1 MIQEK
6 ILMDQV
12 EVKYAPGM
20 RIIVRGEEWLVK
32 KVETNSLGNQTLHVI
47 GLSQL
52 VKDYESMFL
61 VDVED
66 DIEIVDPA
74 KVTLVPD
81 NSAFFRKS
89 KVYIESQWRGKIPTD
104 NKIHIG
110 NKAAMDLMSYQLEPA
125 QMALNKTR
133 QRILIADT
141 VGLGKTLEA
150 GILMSELIA
159 RGKGKRILVVTVKS
173 MMTQFQ
179 KEMWNRFTIPLVR
192 LDSSRIQ
199 SVRAKLPTNYN
210 PFFYYDKT
218 IISVDTLKNDLDYRT
233 HLENAWW
240 DIIVIDEAHN
250 VAKRGDRSSQRSKL
264 ASLLANRSDT
274 LIMLTATPHD
284 GKGQSVAS
292 LMNMLD
298 PTAIA
303 DEENYTKDD
312 IEGLLIRRFKKD
324 IQDQVSGAFKE
335 RVITIERCAAS
346 AREEAAYDIFADMKL
361 QMDESRTRGKGI
373 LFKTSLEK
381 SLFSSPAAC
390 IKSIDARIRKLEKKY
405 PDGDMP
411 DIVTLKEL
419 KAALELI
426 SPADFSRYAKLLKL
440 LNSTEYGWS
449 PSKNNDR
456 LVIFTERIET
466 MKYLAENLKKDLGL
480 KDNQLEVMHG
490 GMSDKELQR
499 IVDEF
504 GRAES
509 PIRVIVASDVASEGI
524 NLHYLSHRLIHFD
537 IPWSLMVF
545 QQRNG
550 RVDRYGQTEQPDIRY
565 MLIDSDN
572 PRIKGDAR
580 IMEILVKKE
589 EQALKNI
596 GDPAMLFGKFNQE
609 EEETAKV
616 IESGAGAAAFEK
628 LLDSDEEEFDPLELL
643 MGLGDEKEVKV
654 EYSDEETLFSDIDY
668 MTYYGYPE
676 NLEEYK
682 KAIEQPSMYDAFTIE
697 ALKAHIFD
705 PKYTKLITKARL
717 RNCAMLQIVDLMSI
731 SRPSSAKE
739 RRGRISYSDLGINQM
754 GAVYEALLS
763 YRGFIAEEDLYEVK
777 RAGDKFNELDVG
789 YFVKENELVNYDEK
803 TERVRYE
810 SGEKK
815 GQLRMYEKGTFIYRL
830 AGREREKSASYYTP
844 EVLTKCLVKYALK
857 ELLKDKTADEI
868 LHLTVC
874 EPAMGSAAF
883 LNEAINQLAEA
894 YLTKKQE
901 ELGETISYD
910 KRFEELQKVKMFIA
924 DRNVYGCDLNP
935 VAVELAEV
943 SLWLNTI
950 YKGAYV
956 PWFGTQLVNGNSLI
970 GARRQV
976 YSQAALESG
985 KWYEKAPR
993 RIMPNEART
1002 RDRQQKRTKEVY
1014 HFLLGDPGM
1023 ANYSDKVIK
1032 SLEPDKIKYIKEW
1045 NKKFTSKFDEDDIE
1059 TVLRLS
1065 DIIDDLWKRTVE
1077 LRKKVEELLTIAA
1090 CLNSVVFDFYI
1101 KTFGKE
1107 DLYENTLGNLPLFD
1121 GKLIKYLWSRVL
1133 LLNAIGNEY
1142 DELVEYILPNIDVND
1157 SWARNNERL
1166 PKMSFFEILSDKHF
1180 VASDYARRE
1189 LLLEIDV
1196 LVSIMLGISIA
1207 DLQNIYRLQFPVMKQ
1222 YEEDTWYDID
1232 GKIVYTCNKN
1242 IPSLSRKE
1250 WEDKMEQSQIIT
1262 IIECNSENGIKEKE
1276 IMFKAPFI
1284 CANRLSD
1291 YEEAWENFTRL

>member
-1 MIQEK
+1 MEQA
-6 ILMDQV
+6 

-20 RIIVRGEEWLVK
+20 RIIVRGEEWMVK
-32 KVETNSLGNQTLHVI
+32 KVETNSLGNQTLYVI

-61 VDVED
+61 VDVEN

-81 NSAFFRKS
+81 DSAFFRKS
-89 KVYIESQWRGKIPTD
+89 KVYIESQWRSKIPTD

-335 RVITIERCAAS
+335 RVITIERCVAS

-390 IKSIDARIRKLEKKY
+390 IKSIDARLRKLEKKY

-411 DIVTLKEL
+411 DIATLKEL

-490 GMSDKELQR
+490 GTTGNQKPIAVFTDGYYYHKDIVEEDTLKRMAIILSRKYRVWSLTYKDVHNVFKSQGDYRTETLNSVKMPSGKVYKPAVKSANAEFINPEKENGFELLIDYLSIPNAEDLFATHARSFAMS
-499 IVDEF
+499 IVDATQMRNQVLYGEWSSKWKSVLNAIGSLDDVDDF
-504 GRAES
+504 GQAIFGTWR
-509 PIRVIVASDVASEGI
+509 PRQDMGNIDV
-524 NLHYLSHRLIHFD
+524 
-537 IPWSLMVF
+537 
-545 QQRNG
+545 
-550 RVDRYGQTEQPDIRY
+550 
-565 MLIDSDN
+565 
-572 PRIKGDAR
+572 
-580 IMEILVKKE
+580 
-589 EQALKNI
+589 
-596 GDPAMLFGKFNQE
+596 
-609 EEETAKV
+609 
-616 IESGAGAAAFEK
+616 
-628 LLDSDEEEFDPLELL
+628 
-643 MGLGDEKEVKV
+643 
-654 EYSDEETLFSDIDY
+654 
-668 MTYYGYPE
+668 
-676 NLEEYK
+676 
-682 KAIEQPSMYDAFTIE
+682 
-697 ALKAHIFD
+697 
-705 PKYTKLITKARL
+705 
-717 RNCAMLQIVDLMSI
+717 
-731 SRPSSAKE
+731 
-739 RRGRISYSDLGINQM
+739 
-754 GAVYEALLS
+754 
-763 YRGFIAEEDLYEVK
+763 
-777 RAGDKFNELDVG
+777 
-789 YFVKENELVNYDEK
+789 
-803 TERVRYE
+803 
-810 SGEKK
+810 
-815 GQLRMYEKGTFIYRL
+815 
-830 AGREREKSASYYTP
+830 
-844 EVLTKCLVKYALK
+844 
-857 ELLKDKTADEI
+857 
-868 LHLTVC
+868 
-874 EPAMGSAAF
+874 
-883 LNEAINQLAEA
+883 
-894 YLTKKQE
+894 
-901 ELGETISYD
+901 
-910 KRFEELQKVKMFIA
+910 
-924 DRNVYGCDLNP
+924 
-935 VAVELAEV
+935 LAEV
-943 SLWLNTI
+943 SLAEMTGMRM
-950 YKGAYV
+950 GA
-956 PWFGTQLVNGNSLI
+956 PL
-970 GARRQV
+970 
-976 YSQAALESG
+976 
-985 KWYEKAPR
+985 
-993 RIMPNEART
+993 
-1002 RDRQQKRTKEVY
+1002 
-1014 HFLLGDPGM
+1014 
-1023 ANYSDKVIK
+1023 
-1032 SLEPDKIKYIKEW
+1032 KI
-1045 NKKFTSKFDEDDIE
+1045 
-1059 TVLRLS
+1059 VA
-1065 DIIDDLWKRTVE
+1065 IIDDVPDSRTD
-1077 LRKKVEELLTIAA
+1077 K
-1090 CLNSVVFDFYI
+1090 
-1101 KTFGKE
+1101 
-1107 DLYENTLGNLPLFD
+1107 YE
-1121 GKLIKYLWSRVL
+1121 
-1133 LLNAIGNEY
+1133 
-1142 DELVEYILPNIDVND
+1142 
-1157 SWARNNERL
+1157 
-1166 PKMSFFEILSDKHF
+1166 SDWNGFWHF
-1180 VASDYARRE
+1180 VNVMQFNSTAVFLSK
-1189 LLLEIDV
+1189 
-1196 LVSIMLGISIA
+1196 LGISKAIYSNLGTIIA
-1207 DLQNIYRLQFPVMKQ
+1207 EADAPEVALGTDVVVDEKWN
-1222 YEEDTWYDID
+1222 DIMD
-1232 GKIVYTCNKN
+1232 DFIDDIAITCATEMHNN
-1242 IPSLSRKE
+1242 GIPAPSVVGFELSDE
-1250 WEDKMEQSQIIT
+1250 ASGATIAEAEMAWEDKKIVWLLPEQEDYMDVFKDKGWTVLLS
-1262 IIECNSENGIKEKE
+1262 SEE
-1276 IMFKAPFI
+1276 ININVFGGTV
-1284 CANRLSD
+1284 N
-1291 YEEAWENFTRL
+1291 E

>member
-1 MIQEK
+1 MK
-6 ILMDQV
+6 QV

-61 VDVED
+61 VDIED

-89 KVYIESQWRGKIPTD
+89 KVYIESQWREKIPTD

-250 VAKRGDRSSQRSKL
+250 VAKRGDKSSQRSKL

-466 MKYLAENLKKDLGL
+466 MRYLAENLKKDLGL

-550 RVDRYGQTEQPDIRY
+550 RIDRYGQTEQPDIRY

-668 MTYYGYPE
+668 LKNALDIFTDT
-676 NLEEYK
+676 EEIK
-682 KAIEQPSMYDAFTIE
+682 
-697 ALKAHIFD
+697 
-705 PKYTKLITKARL
+705 
-717 RNCAMLQIVDLMSI
+717 
-731 SRPSSAKE
+731 
-739 RRGRISYSDLGINQM
+739 YSDLSRTQGVEIKLTDN
-754 GAVYEALLS
+754 VKKRIKKLIPPEAMPSDDYLRLS
-763 YRGFIAEEDLYEVK
+763 PDREYCLNDMKRCMQNDLAETAWPATQYLWKLHPIFNWIEDKAGVFYKRSEVPVLGLTNSIGAEEILFIVAGLIPNRKSTTVVDEWFGVLYK
-777 RAGDKFNELDVG
+777 NDQFDSIL
-789 YFVKENELVNYDEK
+789 
-803 TERVRYE
+803 
-810 SGEKK
+810 S
-815 GQLRMYEKGTFIYRL
+815 M
-830 AGREREKSASYYTP
+830 S
-844 EVLTKCLVKYALK
+844 EVLQKTHLNVKVPN
-857 ELLKDKTADEI
+857 TQN
-868 LHLTVC
+868 V
-874 EPAMGSAAF
+874 S
-883 LNEAINQLAEA
+883 
-894 YLTKKQE
+894 E
-901 ELGETISYD
+901 EQIARG
-910 KRFEELQKVKMFIA
+910 QK
-924 DRNVYGCDLNP
+924 
-935 VAVELAEV
+935 
-943 SLWLNTI
+943 
-950 YKGAYV
+950 
-956 PWFGTQLVNGNSLI
+956 
-970 GARRQV
+970 
-976 YSQAALESG
+976 
-985 KWYEKAPR
+985 
-993 RIMPNEART
+993 
-1002 RDRQQKRTKEVY
+1002 
-1014 HFLLGDPGM
+1014 LLGDVVNRAKKIMADKCAEYKEKTDPYIYEEMERLEQLEQRHKDAQLSFFDLEIPGM
-1023 ANYSDKVIK
+1023 
-1032 SLEPDKIKYIKEW
+1032 E
-1045 NKKFTSKFDEDDIE
+1045 
-1059 TVLRLS
+1059 
-1065 DIIDDLWKRTVE
+1065 
-1077 LRKKVEELLTIAA
+1077 RKKSE
-1090 CLNSVVFDFYI
+1090 
-1101 KTFGKE
+1101 KE
-1107 DLYENTLGNLPLFD
+1107 RE
-1121 GKLIKYLWSRVL
+1121 IE
-1133 LLNAIGNEY
+1133 AIFTNFMDWEK
-1142 DELVEYILPNIDVND
+1142 DT
-1157 SWARNNERL
+1157 
-1166 PKMSFFEILSDKHF
+1166 
-1180 VASDYARRE
+1180 
-1189 LLLEIDV
+1189 LEIEENPY
-1196 LVSIMLGISIA
+1196 IRIIA
-1207 DLQNIYRLQFPVMKQ
+1207 VVTGVR
-1222 YEEDTWYDID
+1222 
-1232 GKIVYTCNKN
+1232 
-1242 IPSLSRKE
+1242 
-1250 WEDKMEQSQIIT
+1250 
-1262 IIECNSENGIKEKE
+1262 
-1276 IMFKAPFI
+1276 
-1284 CANRLSD
+1284 
-1291 YEEAWENFTRL
+1291 

>member
-1 MIQEK
+1 ME
-6 ILMDQV
+6 QV

-20 RIIVRGEEWLVK
+20 RIIVRGEEWMVK

-47 GLSQL
+47 GISQL

-150 GILMSELIA
+150 GVLMSELIA

-466 MKYLAENLKKDLGL
+466 MRYLAENLKKDLGL

-668 MTYYGYPE
+668 LKNALDIFTDT
-676 NLEEYK
+676 EEIK
-682 KAIEQPSMYDAFTIE
+682 
-697 ALKAHIFD
+697 
-705 PKYTKLITKARL
+705 
-717 RNCAMLQIVDLMSI
+717 
-731 SRPSSAKE
+731 
-739 RRGRISYSDLGINQM
+739 YSDLSRTQGVEIKLTDN
-754 GAVYEALLS
+754 VKKRIKKLIPPEAMPSDDYLRLS
-763 YRGFIAEEDLYEVK
+763 PDREYCLNDMKRCMQNDLAETAWPATQYLWKLHPIFNWIEDKAGVFYKRSEVPVLGLTNSIGAEEILFIVAGLIPNRKSTTVVDEWFGVLYK
-777 RAGDKFNELDVG
+777 NDQFDSIL
-789 YFVKENELVNYDEK
+789 
-803 TERVRYE
+803 
-810 SGEKK
+810 S
-815 GQLRMYEKGTFIYRL
+815 M
-830 AGREREKSASYYTP
+830 S
-844 EVLTKCLVKYALK
+844 EVLQKTHLNVKVPN
-857 ELLKDKTADEI
+857 TQN
-868 LHLTVC
+868 V
-874 EPAMGSAAF
+874 S
-883 LNEAINQLAEA
+883 
-894 YLTKKQE
+894 E
-901 ELGETISYD
+901 EQIERG
-910 KRFEELQKVKMFIA
+910 QK
-924 DRNVYGCDLNP
+924 
-935 VAVELAEV
+935 
-943 SLWLNTI
+943 
-950 YKGAYV
+950 
-956 PWFGTQLVNGNSLI
+956 
-970 GARRQV
+970 
-976 YSQAALESG
+976 
-985 KWYEKAPR
+985 
-993 RIMPNEART
+993 
-1002 RDRQQKRTKEVY
+1002 
-1014 HFLLGDPGM
+1014 LLGDVVNRAKKIMADKCAEYKEKTDPYIYEEMERLEQLEQRHKDAQLSFFDLGIPGM
-1023 ANYSDKVIK
+1023 
-1032 SLEPDKIKYIKEW
+1032 E
-1045 NKKFTSKFDEDDIE
+1045 
-1059 TVLRLS
+1059 
-1065 DIIDDLWKRTVE
+1065 
-1077 LRKKVEELLTIAA
+1077 RKKSE
-1090 CLNSVVFDFYI
+1090 
-1101 KTFGKE
+1101 KE
-1107 DLYENTLGNLPLFD
+1107 RE
-1121 GKLIKYLWSRVL
+1121 IE
-1133 LLNAIGNEY
+1133 AIFTNFMDWEK
-1142 DELVEYILPNIDVND
+1142 DT
-1157 SWARNNERL
+1157 
-1166 PKMSFFEILSDKHF
+1166 
-1180 VASDYARRE
+1180 
-1189 LLLEIDV
+1189 LEIEENPY
-1196 LVSIMLGISIA
+1196 IRIIA
-1207 DLQNIYRLQFPVMKQ
+1207 VVTGVR
-1222 YEEDTWYDID
+1222 
-1232 GKIVYTCNKN
+1232 
-1242 IPSLSRKE
+1242 
-1250 WEDKMEQSQIIT
+1250 
-1262 IIECNSENGIKEKE
+1262 
-1276 IMFKAPFI
+1276 
-1284 CANRLSD
+1284 
-1291 YEEAWENFTRL
+1291 

>member
-1 MIQEK
+1 
-6 ILMDQV
+6 
-12 EVKYAPGM
+12 
-20 RIIVRGEEWLVK
+20 
-32 KVETNSLGNQTLHVI
+32 
-47 GLSQL
+47 
-52 VKDYESMFL
+52 
-61 VDVED
+61 
-66 DIEIVDPA
+66 
-74 KVTLVPD
+74 
-81 NSAFFRKS
+81 
-89 KVYIESQWRGKIPTD
+89 
-104 NKIHIG
+104 
-110 NKAAMDLMSYQLEPA
+110 MDLMSYQLEPA

-335 RVITIERCAAS
+335 RVITIERCVAS

-390 IKSIDARIRKLEKKY
+390 IKSIDARLRKLEKKY

-411 DIVTLKEL
+411 DIATLKEL

-550 RVDRYGQTEQPDIRY
+550 RVDRYGQTEQPD
-565 MLIDSDN
+565 
-572 PRIKGDAR
+572 
-580 IMEILVKKE
+580 
-589 EQALKNI
+589 ALKYALRESIEMKTNGAFTYYAFEQFI
-596 GDPAMLFGKFNQE
+596 NSGANYYHLSNERKKWLPGVNRGLNVPKFVAINHGS
-609 EEETAKV
+609 KKMKGFDG
-616 IESGAGAAAFEK
+616 IESKSWYSKWINKYLPMFS
-628 LLDSDEEEFDPLELL
+628 LDSDA
-643 MGLGDEKEVKV
+643 
-654 EYSDEETLFSDIDY
+654 TDI
-668 MTYYGYPE
+668 MKI
-676 NLEEYK
+676 N
-682 KAIEQPSMYDAFTIE
+682 
-697 ALKAHIFD
+697 
-705 PKYTKLITKARL
+705 
-717 RNCAMLQIVDLMSI
+717 
-731 SRPSSAKE
+731 SS
-739 RRGRISYSDLGINQM
+739 
-754 GAVYEALLS
+754 
-763 YRGFIAEEDLYEVK
+763 
-777 RAGDKFNELDVG
+777 
-789 YFVKENELVNYDEK
+789 
-803 TERVRYE
+803 
-810 SGEKK
+810 
-815 GQLRMYEKGTFIYRL
+815 
-830 AGREREKSASYYTP
+830 
-844 EVLTKCLVKYALK
+844 
-857 ELLKDKTADEI
+857 
-868 LHLTVC
+868 
-874 EPAMGSAAF
+874 
-883 LNEAINQLAEA
+883 
-894 YLTKKQE
+894 
-901 ELGETISYD
+901 
-910 KRFEELQKVKMFIA
+910 
-924 DRNVYGCDLNP
+924 
-935 VAVELAEV
+935 VAVPIHS
-943 SLWLNTI
+943 SL
-950 YKGAYV
+950 
-956 PWFGTQLVNGNSLI
+956 SLI
-970 GARRQV
+970 KSTNRKRTSGIVSFASCSCVFRSTSSQRQSRKRSV
-976 YSQAALESG
+976 YS
-985 KWYEKAPR
+985 
-993 RIMPNEART
+993 
-1002 RDRQQKRTKEVY
+1002 
-1014 HFLLGDPGM
+1014 
-1023 ANYSDKVIK
+1023 
-1032 SLEPDKIKYIKEW
+1032 
-1045 NKKFTSKFDEDDIE
+1045 
-1059 TVLRLS
+1059 
-1065 DIIDDLWKRTVE
+1065 
-1077 LRKKVEELLTIAA
+1077 
-1090 CLNSVVFDFYI
+1090 
-1101 KTFGKE
+1101 
-1107 DLYENTLGNLPLFD
+1107 
-1121 GKLIKYLWSRVL
+1121 
-1133 LLNAIGNEY
+1133 
-1142 DELVEYILPNIDVND
+1142 
-1157 SWARNNERL
+1157 
-1166 PKMSFFEILSDKHF
+1166 
-1180 VASDYARRE
+1180 
-1189 LLLEIDV
+1189 
-1196 LVSIMLGISIA
+1196 
-1207 DLQNIYRLQFPVMKQ
+1207 
-1222 YEEDTWYDID
+1222 
-1232 GKIVYTCNKN
+1232 
-1242 IPSLSRKE
+1242 
-1250 WEDKMEQSQIIT
+1250 
-1262 IIECNSENGIKEKE
+1262 
-1276 IMFKAPFI
+1276 
-1284 CANRLSD
+1284 
-1291 YEEAWENFTRL
+1291 

>member
-1 MIQEK
+1 MK
-6 ILMDQV
+6 QV

-61 VDVED
+61 VDIED

-390 IKSIDARIRKLEKKY
+390 IKSIDERIRKLEKKY
-405 PDGDMP
+405 PDGNMP
-411 DIVTLKEL
+411 DIVILKEL

-426 SPADFSRYAKLLKL
+426 SPADFSRYTKLLKL

-466 MKYLAENLKKDLGL
+466 MRYLAENLKKDLGL

-509 PIRVIVASDVASEGI
+509 SIRVIVASDVASEGI

-572 PRIKGDAR
+572 PRIKGDAQ

-643 MGLGDEKEVKV
+643 MGLGEEKEVKV

-668 MTYYGYPE
+668 LKNALDIFTDT
-676 NLEEYK
+676 EEIK
-682 KAIEQPSMYDAFTIE
+682 
-697 ALKAHIFD
+697 
-705 PKYTKLITKARL
+705 
-717 RNCAMLQIVDLMSI
+717 
-731 SRPSSAKE
+731 
-739 RRGRISYSDLGINQM
+739 YSDLSRTQGVEIKLTDNVKKRIKKLIPPEAMPSDDYLRLSPDREYCLNDMKRCMQNDLAETAWPATQYLWKLHPIFNWIEDKAGVFYKRSEVPVLGLTNSI
-754 GAVYEALLS
+754 GAEDILFIVAGLIPNRKSTTVVDEWFGVLYKNDQFDNILS
-763 YRGFIAEEDLYEVK
+763 M
-777 RAGDKFNELDVG
+777 
-789 YFVKENELVNYDEK
+789 
-803 TERVRYE
+803 
-810 SGEKK
+810 S
-815 GQLRMYEKGTFIYRL
+815 
-830 AGREREKSASYYTP
+830 
-844 EVLTKCLVKYALK
+844 EVLQKTHLNVKVPN
-857 ELLKDKTADEI
+857 TQNV
-868 LHLTVC
+868 T
-874 EPAMGSAAF
+874 
-883 LNEAINQLAEA
+883 
-894 YLTKKQE
+894 E
-901 ELGETISYD
+901 EQIERG
-910 KRFEELQKVKMFIA
+910 QK
-924 DRNVYGCDLNP
+924 
-935 VAVELAEV
+935 
-943 SLWLNTI
+943 
-950 YKGAYV
+950 
-956 PWFGTQLVNGNSLI
+956 
-970 GARRQV
+970 
-976 YSQAALESG
+976 
-985 KWYEKAPR
+985 
-993 RIMPNEART
+993 
-1002 RDRQQKRTKEVY
+1002 
-1014 HFLLGDPGM
+1014 LLGDVVNRAKKIMADKCAEYKEKTDPYIYEEMERLEQLEQRHKAAQLSFFDLGIPGM
-1023 ANYSDKVIK
+1023 
-1032 SLEPDKIKYIKEW
+1032 E
-1045 NKKFTSKFDEDDIE
+1045 
-1059 TVLRLS
+1059 
-1065 DIIDDLWKRTVE
+1065 
-1077 LRKKVEELLTIAA
+1077 RKKSE
-1090 CLNSVVFDFYI
+1090 
-1101 KTFGKE
+1101 KE
-1107 DLYENTLGNLPLFD
+1107 RE
-1121 GKLIKYLWSRVL
+1121 IE
-1133 LLNAIGNEY
+1133 AIFTNFMDWEK
-1142 DELVEYILPNIDVND
+1142 DT
-1157 SWARNNERL
+1157 
-1166 PKMSFFEILSDKHF
+1166 
-1180 VASDYARRE
+1180 
-1189 LLLEIDV
+1189 LEIEENPY
-1196 LVSIMLGISIA
+1196 IRIIA
-1207 DLQNIYRLQFPVMKQ
+1207 VVTGVR
-1222 YEEDTWYDID
+1222 
-1232 GKIVYTCNKN
+1232 
-1242 IPSLSRKE
+1242 
-1250 WEDKMEQSQIIT
+1250 
-1262 IIECNSENGIKEKE
+1262 
-1276 IMFKAPFI
+1276 
-1284 CANRLSD
+1284 
-1291 YEEAWENFTRL
+1291 

>member
-6 ILMDQV
+6 ILMEQV

-20 RIIVRGEEWLVK
+20 RIIVRGEEWMVK

-47 GLSQL
+47 GISQL

-74 KVTLVPD
+74 KVILVPD
-81 NSAFFRKS
+81 NSTFFRKS

-150 GILMSELIA
+150 GVLMSELIA

-346 AREEAAYDIFADMKL
+346 AREEAAYDIFANMKL

-411 DIVTLKEL
+411 DIATLEEL

-426 SPADFSRYAKLLKL
+426 TPVDFSRYAKLLKL
-440 LNSTEYGWS
+440 LNSAEYGWS
-449 PSKNNDR
+449 SSKNNDR

-550 RVDRYGQTEQPDIRY
+550 RIDRYGQTEQPDIRY

-668 MTYYGYPE
+668 LKNALDIFTDT
-676 NLEEYK
+676 EEIK
-682 KAIEQPSMYDAFTIE
+682 
-697 ALKAHIFD
+697 
-705 PKYTKLITKARL
+705 
-717 RNCAMLQIVDLMSI
+717 
-731 SRPSSAKE
+731 
-739 RRGRISYSDLGINQM
+739 YSDLSRTQGVEIKLTDN
-754 GAVYEALLS
+754 VKKRIKKLIPPEAMPSDDYLRLS
-763 YRGFIAEEDLYEVK
+763 PDREYCLNDMKRCMQNDLAETAWPATQYLWKLHPIFNWIEDKAGVFYKRSEVPVLGLTNSIGAEEILFIVAGLIPNRKSTTVVDEWFGVLYK
-777 RAGDKFNELDVG
+777 NDQFDSIL
-789 YFVKENELVNYDEK
+789 
-803 TERVRYE
+803 
-810 SGEKK
+810 S
-815 GQLRMYEKGTFIYRL
+815 M
-830 AGREREKSASYYTP
+830 S
-844 EVLTKCLVKYALK
+844 EVLQKTHLNVKVPN
-857 ELLKDKTADEI
+857 TQN
-868 LHLTVC
+868 V
-874 EPAMGSAAF
+874 S
-883 LNEAINQLAEA
+883 
-894 YLTKKQE
+894 E
-901 ELGETISYD
+901 EQIARG
-910 KRFEELQKVKMFIA
+910 QK
-924 DRNVYGCDLNP
+924 
-935 VAVELAEV
+935 
-943 SLWLNTI
+943 
-950 YKGAYV
+950 
-956 PWFGTQLVNGNSLI
+956 
-970 GARRQV
+970 
-976 YSQAALESG
+976 
-985 KWYEKAPR
+985 
-993 RIMPNEART
+993 
-1002 RDRQQKRTKEVY
+1002 
-1014 HFLLGDPGM
+1014 LLGDVVNRAKKIMADKCAEYKEKTDPYIYEEMERLEQLEQRHKDAQLSFFDLGIPGM
-1023 ANYSDKVIK
+1023 
-1032 SLEPDKIKYIKEW
+1032 E
-1045 NKKFTSKFDEDDIE
+1045 
-1059 TVLRLS
+1059 
-1065 DIIDDLWKRTVE
+1065 
-1077 LRKKVEELLTIAA
+1077 RKKSE
-1090 CLNSVVFDFYI
+1090 
-1101 KTFGKE
+1101 KE
-1107 DLYENTLGNLPLFD
+1107 RE
-1121 GKLIKYLWSRVL
+1121 IE
-1133 LLNAIGNEY
+1133 AIFTNFMDWEK
-1142 DELVEYILPNIDVND
+1142 DT
-1157 SWARNNERL
+1157 
-1166 PKMSFFEILSDKHF
+1166 
-1180 VASDYARRE
+1180 
-1189 LLLEIDV
+1189 LEIEENPY
-1196 LVSIMLGISIA
+1196 IRIIA
-1207 DLQNIYRLQFPVMKQ
+1207 VVTGVR
-1222 YEEDTWYDID
+1222 
-1232 GKIVYTCNKN
+1232 
-1242 IPSLSRKE
+1242 
-1250 WEDKMEQSQIIT
+1250 
-1262 IIECNSENGIKEKE
+1262 
-1276 IMFKAPFI
+1276 
-1284 CANRLSD
+1284 
-1291 YEEAWENFTRL
+1291 